1 MLHTVKTPWMGSRA
15 PDMGVTVPSQFA
27 TVQRTGAN
35 AQTHSLHFGCIKR
48 FTSCPEITGKV
59 LHSNRL
65 PPIVHPIIG
74 KAMTQLP
81 HSGYPWNHDS
91 EHSRIA

>member
-1 MLHTVKTPWMGSRA
+1 
-15 PDMGVTVPSQFA
+15 MGVTVPSQFA

-35 AQTHSLHFGCIKR
+35 AQTHSLRFGCVKR

-74 KAMTQLP
+74 KVMAQLP